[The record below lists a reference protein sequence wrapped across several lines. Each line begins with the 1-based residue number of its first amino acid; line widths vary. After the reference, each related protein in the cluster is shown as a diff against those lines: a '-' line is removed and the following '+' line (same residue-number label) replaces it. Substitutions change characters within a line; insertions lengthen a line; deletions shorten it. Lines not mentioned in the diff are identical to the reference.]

1 MFLKLITITTSLLFF
16 TSVSFAETTTS
27 TSGKFTLLNK
37 GDKAPFKGTL
47 FDPVATAKI
56 IDAQKETYEKEKE
69 AILDAEIE
77 KKKMTA
83 EVEKEYEK
91 TVAKFKVLHK
101 VQRKEL
107 TEDKEKEIKKIIK
120 KNYNKP
126 EKITSELSDMFG
138 IKHVPKINNDN
149 N

>member
-1 MFLKLITITTSLLFF
+1 MIAIKKVWVFLKTHWYIPLLLIVGVIMKSKSDSLL
-16 TSVSFAETTTS
+16 
-27 TSGKFTLLNK
+27 
-37 GDKAPFKGTL
+37 
-47 FDPVATAKI
+47 KI

-83 EVEKEYEK
+83 KVEKEYEE
-91 TVAKFKVLHK
+91 TVKKFKVIHEIQK
-101 VQRKEL
+101 KEL

-126 EKITSELSDMFG
+126 DKMTKELSDMFG